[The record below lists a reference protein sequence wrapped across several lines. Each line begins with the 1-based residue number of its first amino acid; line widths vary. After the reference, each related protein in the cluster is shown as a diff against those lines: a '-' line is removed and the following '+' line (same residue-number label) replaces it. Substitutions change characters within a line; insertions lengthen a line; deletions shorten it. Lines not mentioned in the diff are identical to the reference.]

1 MEILQVVL
9 LAVVTFVF
17 AIDQFSLT
25 EVLYRPIIACTIIGA
40 ILGDL
45 SAGLVI
51 GGEVEIIAI
60 GQMPVGGAQPPNFVM
75 FSVVACVLVINSGL
89 TIETAVA
96 PSLVFALF
104 GQYVVTLV
112 FTIASGLMDKADEA
126 AHNANPKGIT
136 AVLNIHM
143 GILGALFAVIAVVC
157 FYGGQALA
165 GPMQNLSTQFSWLTA
180 GLSVSGTML
189 RFVGFGILMKI
200 MMAGDLW
207 GILLAG
213 FACAAIFGAS
223 SVSSATL
230 IYVAFIG
237 VAIAVYDYMSNVK
250 VKNSAGSN
258 VGGMSDGI

>member
-1 MEILQVVL
+1 MEIVQVVL
-9 LAVVTFVF
+9 LAVATFIF

-45 SAGLVI
+45 QAGLTV
-51 GGEVEIIAI
+51 GGSVEIIAI
-60 GQMPVGGAQPPNFVM
+60 GNMPVGGAQPPNFVI
-75 FSVVACVLVINSGL
+75 FSIASCVLVIVSDMEPQAAMG
-89 TIETAVA
+89 V
-96 PSLVFALF
+96 SMVFALF

-112 FTIASGLMDKADEA
+112 FTVMSALMDKADEA

-136 AVLNIHM
+136 AVLNTHM
-143 GILGALFAVIAVVC
+143 AVLGALFAVIAVAC
-157 FYGGQALA
+157 YYGGEALS
-165 GPMQNLSTQFSWLTA
+165 GTLNSISTQFSWLMG
-180 GLSVSGTML
+180 GLSVAGGML

-200 MMAGDLW
+200 MLSNDMW

-223 SVSSATL
+223 SVASATL

-237 VAIAVYDYMSNVK
+237 VAIALYDYNSSVKLKNTNV
-250 VKNSAGSN
+250 G
-258 VGGMSDGI
+258 GGMSDGI

>member
-9 LAVVTFVF
+9 LAVATFVF

-45 SAGLVI
+45 KAGLVI

-75 FSVVACVLVINSGL
+75 FSVVACVLVIKTGL
-89 TIETAVA
+89 DIETAVA

-112 FTIASGLMDKADEA
+112 FTVASGLMDKADEA

-136 AVLNIHM
+136 NVLNIHM
-143 GILGALFAVIAVVC
+143 AILGTLFTVIAIVC
-157 FYGGQALA
+157 FYGGQALSE
-165 GPMQNLSTQFSWLTA
+165 PMKNLSTQFSWLTA

-237 VAIAVYDYMSNVK
+237 VAIAVYDYMSSVK
-250 VKNSAGSN
+250 LKNSAGSN